1 MKTIR
6 QLKRTEAKVQN
17 NLYLINQN
25 KKALADESFLNISN
39 SQIESNIRN
48 AHLKDLQQKQEIL
61 MNQLNEIKS
70 QVDRVIDNEK
80 KIDRKTNIKEFLEKF
95 ENEKDDYEERVHK
108 YEEQSMLLKQR
119 RMNDISRSIEKRNKQ
134 IEENPNHKINS
145 KILLLKSLIKESKKR
160 QEEFIDNDELDVNRM
175 LDVLRLNDGGQ
186 SSCPSPNDYLRELDE
201 AEYSFIITITSKL
214 SGSFNSAC
222 VARTMCKNPEH
233 VFVIDS
239 KGTAGSIVLIA
250 EKLFELIKENK
261 EFSVIT
267 NEITAYRNSINLLF
281 ALDRFDNLVRNGRM
295 SKLPAFIAEKIAI
308 KPLCY
313 ADDGEMHEEEGDS
326 EWNEEEEEEDDEDWE
341 EEDDE

>member
-1 MKTIR
+1 MKFKIIVDSSSNLLNSYYQDKKDVAFKVVPLTIR
-6 QLKRTEAKVQN
+6 
-17 NLYLINQN
+17 IG
-25 KKALADESFLNISN
+25 
-39 SQIESNIRN
+39 
-48 AHLKDLQQKQEIL
+48 
-61 MNQLNEIKS
+61 
-70 QVDRVIDNEK
+70 
-80 KIDRKTNIKEFLEKF
+80 
-95 ENEKDDYEERVHK
+95 
-108 YEEQSMLLKQR
+108 
-119 RMNDISRSIEKRNKQ
+119 
-134 IEENPNHKINS
+134 
-145 KILLLKSLIKESKKR
+145 

-267 NEITAYRNSINLLF
+267 NEITEFRNNVNLLF

-295 SKLPAFIAEKIAI
+295 SKLTAFIAEKIAI

-313 ADDGEMHEEEGDS
+313 ADDGEIKIKEKIRTFRGVIKRMTHYIGKMCEDTTNKICIIAHTKNESAALELKKDIEENYHFKEVRVMENRGLCAFYALEGGLIVTF
-326 EWNEEEEEEDDEDWE
+326 
-341 EEDDE
+341 

>member
-1 MKTIR
+1 MKFKIIVDSSSNLLNSYYQDKKDVAFKVVPLTIR
-6 QLKRTEAKVQN
+6 
-17 NLYLINQN
+17 IG
-25 KKALADESFLNISN
+25 
-39 SQIESNIRN
+39 
-48 AHLKDLQQKQEIL
+48 
-61 MNQLNEIKS
+61 
-70 QVDRVIDNEK
+70 
-80 KIDRKTNIKEFLEKF
+80 
-95 ENEKDDYEERVHK
+95 
-108 YEEQSMLLKQR
+108 
-119 RMNDISRSIEKRNKQ
+119 
-134 IEENPNHKINS
+134 
-145 KILLLKSLIKESKKR
+145 

-267 NEITAYRNSINLLF
+267 NEITAFRNSVNLLF

-295 SKLPAFIAEKIAI
+295 SKLTAFIAEKIAI

-313 ADDGEMHEEEGDS
+313 ADDGEIKIKEKIRTFRGVIKRMTHYIGKMCEDTTNKICIIAHTRNESAALELKKDIEENYHFKEVRVMENRGLCAFYALEGGLIVTF
-326 EWNEEEEEEDDEDWE
+326 
-341 EEDDE
+341 

>member
-1 MKTIR
+1 MKFKIIVDSSSNLLNSYYQDKKDVAFKVVPLTIR
-6 QLKRTEAKVQN
+6 
-17 NLYLINQN
+17 IG
-25 KKALADESFLNISN
+25 
-39 SQIESNIRN
+39 
-48 AHLKDLQQKQEIL
+48 
-61 MNQLNEIKS
+61 
-70 QVDRVIDNEK
+70 
-80 KIDRKTNIKEFLEKF
+80 
-95 ENEKDDYEERVHK
+95 
-108 YEEQSMLLKQR
+108 
-119 RMNDISRSIEKRNKQ
+119 
-134 IEENPNHKINS
+134 
-145 KILLLKSLIKESKKR
+145 

-201 AEYSFIITITSKL
+201 AEYSFIITISSKL

-267 NEITAYRNSINLLF
+267 NEITEFRNNVNLLF

-295 SKLPAFIAEKIAI
+295 SKLTAFIAEKIAI

-313 ADDGEMHEEEGDS
+313 ADDGEIKIKEKIRTFRGVIKRMTHYIGKMCEDTTNKICIIAHTKNESAALELKKDIEENYHFKEVRVMENRGLCAFYALEGGLIVTF
-326 EWNEEEEEEDDEDWE
+326 
-341 EEDDE
+341 

>member
-1 MKTIR
+1 MKFKIIVDSSSNLLNSYYQDKKDVAFKVVPLTIR
-6 QLKRTEAKVQN
+6 
-17 NLYLINQN
+17 IG
-25 KKALADESFLNISN
+25 
-39 SQIESNIRN
+39 
-48 AHLKDLQQKQEIL
+48 
-61 MNQLNEIKS
+61 
-70 QVDRVIDNEK
+70 
-80 KIDRKTNIKEFLEKF
+80 
-95 ENEKDDYEERVHK
+95 
-108 YEEQSMLLKQR
+108 
-119 RMNDISRSIEKRNKQ
+119 
-134 IEENPNHKINS
+134 
-145 KILLLKSLIKESKKR
+145 

-261 EFSVIT
+261 ELSVIT

-295 SKLPAFIAEKIAI
+295 SKLTAFIAEKIAI

-313 ADDGEMHEEEGDS
+313 ADDGEIKIKEKIRTFRGVIKRMTHYIGKMCEDTTNKICIIAHTRNESAALVLKKDIEENYHFKEVRVMENRGLCAFFALEGGLIVTF
-326 EWNEEEEEEDDEDWE
+326 
-341 EEDDE
+341 

>member
-1 MKTIR
+1 MKFKIIVDSSSNLVNSYYQDKKDVAFKVVPLTIR
-6 QLKRTEAKVQN
+6 
-17 NLYLINQN
+17 IG
-25 KKALADESFLNISN
+25 
-39 SQIESNIRN
+39 
-48 AHLKDLQQKQEIL
+48 
-61 MNQLNEIKS
+61 
-70 QVDRVIDNEK
+70 
-80 KIDRKTNIKEFLEKF
+80 
-95 ENEKDDYEERVHK
+95 
-108 YEEQSMLLKQR
+108 
-119 RMNDISRSIEKRNKQ
+119 
-134 IEENPNHKINS
+134 
-145 KILLLKSLIKESKKR
+145 

-250 EKLFELIKENK
+250 EKLFELINENK

-267 NEITAYRNSINLLF
+267 NEITAFRNSVNLLF

-295 SKLPAFIAEKIAI
+295 SKLTAFIAEKIAI

-313 ADDGEMHEEEGDS
+313 ADDGEIKIKEKIRTFRGVIKRMTHYIGKMCEDTTNKICIIAHTKNESAALELKKDIEENYHFKEVRVMENRGLCAFYALEGGLIVTF
-326 EWNEEEEEEDDEDWE
+326 
-341 EEDDE
+341 

>member
-1 MKTIR
+1 MKFKIIVDSSSNLLNSYYQDKKDVAFKVVPLTIR
-6 QLKRTEAKVQN
+6 
-17 NLYLINQN
+17 IG
-25 KKALADESFLNISN
+25 
-39 SQIESNIRN
+39 
-48 AHLKDLQQKQEIL
+48 
-61 MNQLNEIKS
+61 
-70 QVDRVIDNEK
+70 
-80 KIDRKTNIKEFLEKF
+80 
-95 ENEKDDYEERVHK
+95 
-108 YEEQSMLLKQR
+108 
-119 RMNDISRSIEKRNKQ
+119 
-134 IEENPNHKINS
+134 
-145 KILLLKSLIKESKKR
+145 

-267 NEITAYRNSINLLF
+267 SEITAFRNSVNLLF

-295 SKLPAFIAEKIAI
+295 SKLTAFIAEKIAI

-313 ADDGEMHEEEGDS
+313 ADDGEIKIKEKIRTFRGVIKRMTHYVGKMCEDTTNKICIIAHTQNESAALELKKDIEENYHFKEVRVMENRGLCAFYALEGGLIVTF
-326 EWNEEEEEEDDEDWE
+326 
-341 EEDDE
+341 

>member
-1 MKTIR
+1 MKFKIIVDSSSNLLNSYYQDKKDVAFKAVPLTIR
-6 QLKRTEAKVQN
+6 
-17 NLYLINQN
+17 IG
-25 KKALADESFLNISN
+25 
-39 SQIESNIRN
+39 
-48 AHLKDLQQKQEIL
+48 
-61 MNQLNEIKS
+61 
-70 QVDRVIDNEK
+70 
-80 KIDRKTNIKEFLEKF
+80 
-95 ENEKDDYEERVHK
+95 
-108 YEEQSMLLKQR
+108 
-119 RMNDISRSIEKRNKQ
+119 
-134 IEENPNHKINS
+134 
-145 KILLLKSLIKESKKR
+145 

-295 SKLPAFIAEKIAI
+295 SKLTAFIAEKIAI

-313 ADDGEMHEEEGDS
+313 ADDGEIKIKEKIRTFRGVIKRMTHYIGKMCEDTTNKICIIAHTRNESAALELKKDIEENYHFKEVRVMENRGLCAFYALEGGLIVTF
-326 EWNEEEEEEDDEDWE
+326 
-341 EEDDE
+341 

>member
-1 MKTIR
+1 MKFKIIVDSSSNLLNSYYQDKKDVAFKVVPLTIR
-6 QLKRTEAKVQN
+6 
-17 NLYLINQN
+17 IG
-25 KKALADESFLNISN
+25 
-39 SQIESNIRN
+39 
-48 AHLKDLQQKQEIL
+48 
-61 MNQLNEIKS
+61 
-70 QVDRVIDNEK
+70 
-80 KIDRKTNIKEFLEKF
+80 
-95 ENEKDDYEERVHK
+95 
-108 YEEQSMLLKQR
+108 
-119 RMNDISRSIEKRNKQ
+119 
-134 IEENPNHKINS
+134 
-145 KILLLKSLIKESKKR
+145 

-267 NEITAYRNSINLLF
+267 NEITAFRNSVNLLF

-295 SKLPAFIAEKIAI
+295 SKLTAFIAEKIAI

-313 ADDGEMHEEEGDS
+313 ADDGEIKIKEKIRTFRGVIKRMTHYIGKMCEDTTNKICIIAHTRNETAALELKKDIEENYHFKEVRVMENRGLCAFYALEGGLIVTF
-326 EWNEEEEEEDDEDWE
+326 
-341 EEDDE
+341 

>member
-1 MKTIR
+1 MKFKIIVDSSSNLVNSYYQDKKDVAFKVVPLTIR
-6 QLKRTEAKVQN
+6 
-17 NLYLINQN
+17 IG
-25 KKALADESFLNISN
+25 
-39 SQIESNIRN
+39 
-48 AHLKDLQQKQEIL
+48 
-61 MNQLNEIKS
+61 
-70 QVDRVIDNEK
+70 
-80 KIDRKTNIKEFLEKF
+80 
-95 ENEKDDYEERVHK
+95 
-108 YEEQSMLLKQR
+108 
-119 RMNDISRSIEKRNKQ
+119 
-134 IEENPNHKINS
+134 
-145 KILLLKSLIKESKKR
+145 

-267 NEITAYRNSINLLF
+267 NEITAFRNSVNLLF
-281 ALDRFDNLVRNGRM
+281 ALDCFDNLVRNGRM
-295 SKLPAFIAEKIAI
+295 SKLTAFIAEKIAI

-313 ADDGEMHEEEGDS
+313 ADDGEIKIKEKIRTFRGVIKRMTHYIGKMCEDTTNKICIIAHTRNESAALELKKDIEENYHFKEVRVMENRGLCAFYALEGGLIVTF
-326 EWNEEEEEEDDEDWE
+326 
-341 EEDDE
+341 

>member
-1 MKTIR
+1 MKFKIIVDSSSNLLNSYYQDKKDVAFKVVPLTIR
-6 QLKRTEAKVQN
+6 
-17 NLYLINQN
+17 IG
-25 KKALADESFLNISN
+25 
-39 SQIESNIRN
+39 
-48 AHLKDLQQKQEIL
+48 
-61 MNQLNEIKS
+61 
-70 QVDRVIDNEK
+70 
-80 KIDRKTNIKEFLEKF
+80 
-95 ENEKDDYEERVHK
+95 
-108 YEEQSMLLKQR
+108 
-119 RMNDISRSIEKRNKQ
+119 
-134 IEENPNHKINS
+134 
-145 KILLLKSLIKESKKR
+145 

-239 KGTAGSIVLIA
+239 KGTAGSIVLIT

-267 NEITAYRNSINLLF
+267 NEITAFRNSVNLLF

-295 SKLPAFIAEKIAI
+295 SKLTAFIAEKIAI

-313 ADDGEMHEEEGDS
+313 ADDGEIKIKEKIRTFRGVIKRMTHYIGKMCEDTTNKICIIAHTKNESAALELKKDIEENYHFKEVRVMENRGLCAFYALEGGLIVTF
-326 EWNEEEEEEDDEDWE
+326 
-341 EEDDE
+341 

>member
-1 MKTIR
+1 MKFKIIVDSSSNLLNSYYQDKKDVAFKVVPLTIR
-6 QLKRTEAKVQN
+6 
-17 NLYLINQN
+17 IG
-25 KKALADESFLNISN
+25 
-39 SQIESNIRN
+39 
-48 AHLKDLQQKQEIL
+48 
-61 MNQLNEIKS
+61 
-70 QVDRVIDNEK
+70 
-80 KIDRKTNIKEFLEKF
+80 
-95 ENEKDDYEERVHK
+95 
-108 YEEQSMLLKQR
+108 
-119 RMNDISRSIEKRNKQ
+119 
-134 IEENPNHKINS
+134 
-145 KILLLKSLIKESKKR
+145 

-267 NEITAYRNSINLLF
+267 NEITAYRNSVNLLF

-295 SKLPAFIAEKIAI
+295 SKLTAFIAEKIAI

-313 ADDGEMHEEEGDS
+313 ADDGEIKIKEKIRTFRGVIKRMTHYIGKMCEDTTNKICIIAHTRNESAALELKKDIEENYHFKEVRVMENRGLCAFYALEGGLIVTF
-326 EWNEEEEEEDDEDWE
+326 
-341 EEDDE
+341 

>member
-1 MKTIR
+1 MKFKIIVDSSSNLLNSYYQDKKDVAFKVVPLTIR
-6 QLKRTEAKVQN
+6 
-17 NLYLINQN
+17 IG
-25 KKALADESFLNISN
+25 
-39 SQIESNIRN
+39 
-48 AHLKDLQQKQEIL
+48 
-61 MNQLNEIKS
+61 
-70 QVDRVIDNEK
+70 
-80 KIDRKTNIKEFLEKF
+80 
-95 ENEKDDYEERVHK
+95 
-108 YEEQSMLLKQR
+108 
-119 RMNDISRSIEKRNKQ
+119 
-134 IEENPNHKINS
+134 
-145 KILLLKSLIKESKKR
+145 

-267 NEITAYRNSINLLF
+267 NEITAFRNSVNLLF

-295 SKLPAFIAEKIAI
+295 SKLTAFIAEKIAI

-313 ADDGEMHEEEGDS
+313 ADDGEIKIKEKIRTFRGVIKRMTHYVGKMCEDTTNKVCIIAHTQNESAALELKKDIEENYHFKEVRVMENRGLCAFYALEGGLIVTF
-326 EWNEEEEEEDDEDWE
+326 
-341 EEDDE
+341 

>member
-1 MKTIR
+1 MKFKIIVDSSSNLLNSYYQDKKDVAFKVVPLTIR
-6 QLKRTEAKVQN
+6 
-17 NLYLINQN
+17 IG
-25 KKALADESFLNISN
+25 
-39 SQIESNIRN
+39 
-48 AHLKDLQQKQEIL
+48 
-61 MNQLNEIKS
+61 
-70 QVDRVIDNEK
+70 
-80 KIDRKTNIKEFLEKF
+80 
-95 ENEKDDYEERVHK
+95 
-108 YEEQSMLLKQR
+108 
-119 RMNDISRSIEKRNKQ
+119 
-134 IEENPNHKINS
+134 
-145 KILLLKSLIKESKKR
+145 

-267 NEITAYRNSINLLF
+267 NEITAFRNSVNLLF
-281 ALDRFDNLVRNGRM
+281 ALDCFDNLVRNGRM
-295 SKLPAFIAEKIAI
+295 SKLTAFIAEKIAI

-313 ADDGEMHEEEGDS
+313 ADDGEIKIKEKIRTFRGVIKRMTHYIGKMCEDTTNKICIIAHTRNETAALELKKDIEENYHFKEVRVMENRGLCAFYALEGGLIVTF
-326 EWNEEEEEEDDEDWE
+326 
-341 EEDDE
+341 

>member
-1 MKTIR
+1 MKFKIIVDSSSNLLNSYYQDKKDVAFKVVPLTIR
-6 QLKRTEAKVQN
+6 
-17 NLYLINQN
+17 IG
-25 KKALADESFLNISN
+25 
-39 SQIESNIRN
+39 
-48 AHLKDLQQKQEIL
+48 
-61 MNQLNEIKS
+61 
-70 QVDRVIDNEK
+70 
-80 KIDRKTNIKEFLEKF
+80 
-95 ENEKDDYEERVHK
+95 
-108 YEEQSMLLKQR
+108 
-119 RMNDISRSIEKRNKQ
+119 
-134 IEENPNHKINS
+134 
-145 KILLLKSLIKESKKR
+145 

-295 SKLPAFIAEKIAI
+295 SKLTAFIAEKIAI

-313 ADDGEMHEEEGDS
+313 ADDGEIKIKEKIRTFRGVIKRMTHYIGKMCEDTTNKICIIAHTRNESAALELKKDIEENYHFKEVRVMENRGLCAFYALEGGLIVTF
-326 EWNEEEEEEDDEDWE
+326 
-341 EEDDE
+341 

>member
-1 MKTIR
+1 MKFKIIVDSSSNLLNSYYQDKKDVAFKVVPLTIR
-6 QLKRTEAKVQN
+6 
-17 NLYLINQN
+17 IG
-25 KKALADESFLNISN
+25 
-39 SQIESNIRN
+39 
-48 AHLKDLQQKQEIL
+48 
-61 MNQLNEIKS
+61 
-70 QVDRVIDNEK
+70 
-80 KIDRKTNIKEFLEKF
+80 
-95 ENEKDDYEERVHK
+95 
-108 YEEQSMLLKQR
+108 
-119 RMNDISRSIEKRNKQ
+119 
-134 IEENPNHKINS
+134 
-145 KILLLKSLIKESKKR
+145 

-250 EKLFELIKENK
+250 EKLFELINENK

-267 NEITAYRNSINLLF
+267 NEITAFRNSVNLLF

-295 SKLPAFIAEKIAI
+295 SKLTAFIAEKIAI

-313 ADDGEMHEEEGDS
+313 ADDGEIKIKEKIRTFRGVIKRMTHYIGKMCEDTTNKICIIAHTRNESAALELKKDIEENYHFKEVRVMENRGLCAFYALEGGLIVTF
-326 EWNEEEEEEDDEDWE
+326 
-341 EEDDE
+341 

>member
-1 MKTIR
+1 MKFKIIVDSSSNLLNSYYQDKKDVAFKVVPLTIR
-6 QLKRTEAKVQN
+6 
-17 NLYLINQN
+17 IG
-25 KKALADESFLNISN
+25 
-39 SQIESNIRN
+39 
-48 AHLKDLQQKQEIL
+48 
-61 MNQLNEIKS
+61 
-70 QVDRVIDNEK
+70 
-80 KIDRKTNIKEFLEKF
+80 
-95 ENEKDDYEERVHK
+95 
-108 YEEQSMLLKQR
+108 
-119 RMNDISRSIEKRNKQ
+119 
-134 IEENPNHKINS
+134 
-145 KILLLKSLIKESKKR
+145 

-250 EKLFELIKENK
+250 EKLFELIEENK

-267 NEITAYRNSINLLF
+267 NEITAFRNSVNLLF

-295 SKLPAFIAEKIAI
+295 SKLTAFIAEKIAI

-313 ADDGEMHEEEGDS
+313 ADDGEIKIKEKIRTFRGVIKRMTHYIGKMCEDTTNKICIIAHTKNESAALELKKDIEENYHFKEVRVMENRGLCAFYALEGGLIVTF
-326 EWNEEEEEEDDEDWE
+326 
-341 EEDDE
+341 

>member
-1 MKTIR
+1 MKFKIIVDSSSNLVNSYYQDKKDVAFKVVPLTIR
-6 QLKRTEAKVQN
+6 
-17 NLYLINQN
+17 IG
-25 KKALADESFLNISN
+25 
-39 SQIESNIRN
+39 
-48 AHLKDLQQKQEIL
+48 
-61 MNQLNEIKS
+61 
-70 QVDRVIDNEK
+70 
-80 KIDRKTNIKEFLEKF
+80 
-95 ENEKDDYEERVHK
+95 
-108 YEEQSMLLKQR
+108 
-119 RMNDISRSIEKRNKQ
+119 
-134 IEENPNHKINS
+134 
-145 KILLLKSLIKESKKR
+145 
-160 QEEFIDNDELDVNRM
+160 QEEFIDNDELDVNKM

-267 NEITAYRNSINLLF
+267 NEITAFRNNVNLLF

-295 SKLPAFIAEKIAI
+295 SKLTAFIAEKIAI

-313 ADDGEMHEEEGDS
+313 ADDGEIKIKEKIRTFRGVIKRMTHYIGKMCEDTTNKICIIAHTKNESAALELKKDIEENYHFKEVRVMENRGLCAFYALEGGLIVTF
-326 EWNEEEEEEDDEDWE
+326 
-341 EEDDE
+341 

>member
-1 MKTIR
+1 MKFKIIVDSSSNLLNSYYQDKKDVAFKVVPLTIR
-6 QLKRTEAKVQN
+6 
-17 NLYLINQN
+17 IG
-25 KKALADESFLNISN
+25 
-39 SQIESNIRN
+39 
-48 AHLKDLQQKQEIL
+48 
-61 MNQLNEIKS
+61 
-70 QVDRVIDNEK
+70 
-80 KIDRKTNIKEFLEKF
+80 
-95 ENEKDDYEERVHK
+95 
-108 YEEQSMLLKQR
+108 
-119 RMNDISRSIEKRNKQ
+119 
-134 IEENPNHKINS
+134 
-145 KILLLKSLIKESKKR
+145 

-267 NEITAYRNSINLLF
+267 NEITAFRNSVNLLF

-295 SKLPAFIAEKIAI
+295 SKLTAFIAEKIAI

-313 ADDGEMHEEEGDS
+313 ADDGEIKIKEKIRTFRGVIKRMVHYVGKMCEDTTNKICIIAHTKNESAALELKKDIEETYHFKEVRIMENRGLCAFYALEGGLIVTF
-326 EWNEEEEEEDDEDWE
+326 
-341 EEDDE
+341 

>member
-1 MKTIR
+1 MKFKIIVDSSSNLLNSNYQDKKDVAFKVVPLTIR
-6 QLKRTEAKVQN
+6 
-17 NLYLINQN
+17 IG
-25 KKALADESFLNISN
+25 
-39 SQIESNIRN
+39 
-48 AHLKDLQQKQEIL
+48 
-61 MNQLNEIKS
+61 
-70 QVDRVIDNEK
+70 
-80 KIDRKTNIKEFLEKF
+80 
-95 ENEKDDYEERVHK
+95 
-108 YEEQSMLLKQR
+108 
-119 RMNDISRSIEKRNKQ
+119 
-134 IEENPNHKINS
+134 
-145 KILLLKSLIKESKKR
+145 

-267 NEITAYRNSINLLF
+267 NEITAFRNSVNLLF
-281 ALDRFDNLVRNGRM
+281 ALDCFDNLVRNGRM
-295 SKLPAFIAEKIAI
+295 SKLTAFIAEKIAI

-313 ADDGEMHEEEGDS
+313 ADDGEIKIKEKIRTFRGVIKRMTHYIGKMCEDTTNKICIIAHTRNESAALELKKDIEENYHFKEVRVMENRGLCAFYALEGGLIVTF
-326 EWNEEEEEEDDEDWE
+326 
-341 EEDDE
+341 

>member
-1 MKTIR
+1 MKFKIIVDSSSNLLNSYYQDKKDVAFKVVPLTIR
-6 QLKRTEAKVQN
+6 
-17 NLYLINQN
+17 IG
-25 KKALADESFLNISN
+25 
-39 SQIESNIRN
+39 
-48 AHLKDLQQKQEIL
+48 
-61 MNQLNEIKS
+61 
-70 QVDRVIDNEK
+70 
-80 KIDRKTNIKEFLEKF
+80 
-95 ENEKDDYEERVHK
+95 
-108 YEEQSMLLKQR
+108 
-119 RMNDISRSIEKRNKQ
+119 
-134 IEENPNHKINS
+134 
-145 KILLLKSLIKESKKR
+145 

-239 KGTAGSIVLIA
+239 KGTAGSIVLIT

-267 NEITAYRNSINLLF
+267 NEITAFRNSVNLLF

-295 SKLPAFIAEKIAI
+295 SKLTAFIAEKIAI

-313 ADDGEMHEEEGDS
+313 ADDGEIKIKEKIRTYIGVNKRMTHYICKMC
-326 EWNEEEEEEDDEDWE
+326 
-341 EEDDE
+341 

>member
-1 MKTIR
+1 MKFKIIVDSSSNLLNSYYQDKKDVAFKVVPLTIR
-6 QLKRTEAKVQN
+6 
-17 NLYLINQN
+17 IG
-25 KKALADESFLNISN
+25 
-39 SQIESNIRN
+39 
-48 AHLKDLQQKQEIL
+48 
-61 MNQLNEIKS
+61 
-70 QVDRVIDNEK
+70 
-80 KIDRKTNIKEFLEKF
+80 
-95 ENEKDDYEERVHK
+95 
-108 YEEQSMLLKQR
+108 
-119 RMNDISRSIEKRNKQ
+119 
-134 IEENPNHKINS
+134 
-145 KILLLKSLIKESKKR
+145 

-239 KGTAGSIVLIA
+239 KGTAGSIVLIV

-267 NEITAYRNSINLLF
+267 NEITAFRNSVNLLF
-281 ALDRFDNLVRNGRM
+281 ALDCFDNLVRNGRM
-295 SKLPAFIAEKIAI
+295 SKLTAFIAEKIAI

-313 ADDGEMHEEEGDS
+313 ADDGEIKIKEKIRTFRGVIKRMTHYIGKMCEDTTNKICIIAHTRNESAALELKKDIEENYHFKEVRVMENRGLCAFYALEGGLIVTF
-326 EWNEEEEEEDDEDWE
+326 
-341 EEDDE
+341 

>member
-1 MKTIR
+1 MKFKIIVDSSSNLLNSNYQDKKDVAFKVVPLTIR
-6 QLKRTEAKVQN
+6 
-17 NLYLINQN
+17 IG
-25 KKALADESFLNISN
+25 
-39 SQIESNIRN
+39 
-48 AHLKDLQQKQEIL
+48 
-61 MNQLNEIKS
+61 
-70 QVDRVIDNEK
+70 
-80 KIDRKTNIKEFLEKF
+80 
-95 ENEKDDYEERVHK
+95 
-108 YEEQSMLLKQR
+108 
-119 RMNDISRSIEKRNKQ
+119 
-134 IEENPNHKINS
+134 
-145 KILLLKSLIKESKKR
+145 

-267 NEITAYRNSINLLF
+267 NEITAFRNSVNLLF

-295 SKLPAFIAEKIAI
+295 SKLTAFIAEKIAI

-313 ADDGEMHEEEGDS
+313 ADDGEIKIKEKIRTFRGVIKRMTHYIGKMCEDTTNKICIIAHTRNESAALELKKDIEENYHFKEVRVMENRGLCAFYALEGGLIVTF
-326 EWNEEEEEEDDEDWE
+326 
-341 EEDDE
+341 

>member
-1 MKTIR
+1 MKFKIIVDSSSNLLNSYYQDKKDVAFKVVPLTIR
-6 QLKRTEAKVQN
+6 
-17 NLYLINQN
+17 IG
-25 KKALADESFLNISN
+25 
-39 SQIESNIRN
+39 
-48 AHLKDLQQKQEIL
+48 
-61 MNQLNEIKS
+61 
-70 QVDRVIDNEK
+70 
-80 KIDRKTNIKEFLEKF
+80 
-95 ENEKDDYEERVHK
+95 
-108 YEEQSMLLKQR
+108 
-119 RMNDISRSIEKRNKQ
+119 
-134 IEENPNHKINS
+134 
-145 KILLLKSLIKESKKR
+145 

-267 NEITAYRNSINLLF
+267 NEITAYKNSINLLF

-295 SKLPAFIAEKIAI
+295 SKLTAFIAEKIAI

-313 ADDGEMHEEEGDS
+313 ADDGEIKIKEKIRTFRGVIKRMTHYIGKMCEDTTNKICIIAHTRNESAALELKKDIEENYHFKEVRVMENRGLCAFYALEGGLIVTF
-326 EWNEEEEEEDDEDWE
+326 
-341 EEDDE
+341 

>member
-1 MKTIR
+1 MKFKIIVDSSSNLLNSYYQDKKDVAFKVVPLTIR
-6 QLKRTEAKVQN
+6 
-17 NLYLINQN
+17 IG
-25 KKALADESFLNISN
+25 
-39 SQIESNIRN
+39 
-48 AHLKDLQQKQEIL
+48 
-61 MNQLNEIKS
+61 
-70 QVDRVIDNEK
+70 
-80 KIDRKTNIKEFLEKF
+80 
-95 ENEKDDYEERVHK
+95 
-108 YEEQSMLLKQR
+108 
-119 RMNDISRSIEKRNKQ
+119 
-134 IEENPNHKINS
+134 
-145 KILLLKSLIKESKKR
+145 

-267 NEITAYRNSINLLF
+267 NEITAFRNSVNLLF

-295 SKLPAFIAEKIAI
+295 SKLTAFIAEKIAI

-313 ADDGEMHEEEGDS
+313 ADDGEIKIKEKIRTFRGVIKRMTHYIGKMCEDTTNKICIIAHTKNESAALELKKDIEENYHFKEVRVMENRGLCAFYALEGGLIVTF
-326 EWNEEEEEEDDEDWE
+326 
-341 EEDDE
+341 

>member
-1 MKTIR
+1 MKFKIIVDSSSNLVNSYYQDKKDVAFKVVPLTIR
-6 QLKRTEAKVQN
+6 
-17 NLYLINQN
+17 IG
-25 KKALADESFLNISN
+25 
-39 SQIESNIRN
+39 
-48 AHLKDLQQKQEIL
+48 
-61 MNQLNEIKS
+61 
-70 QVDRVIDNEK
+70 
-80 KIDRKTNIKEFLEKF
+80 
-95 ENEKDDYEERVHK
+95 
-108 YEEQSMLLKQR
+108 
-119 RMNDISRSIEKRNKQ
+119 
-134 IEENPNHKINS
+134 
-145 KILLLKSLIKESKKR
+145 
-160 QEEFIDNDELDVNRM
+160 QEEFIDNDELDVNKM

-267 NEITAYRNSINLLF
+267 NEITAFRNSVNLLF

-295 SKLPAFIAEKIAI
+295 SKLTAFIAEKIAI

-313 ADDGEMHEEEGDS
+313 ADDGEIKIKEKIRTFRGVIKRMTHYIGKMCEDTTNKICIIAHTKNESAALELKKDIEENYHFKEVRVMENRGLCAFYALEGGLIVTF
-326 EWNEEEEEEDDEDWE
+326 
-341 EEDDE
+341 

>member
-1 MKTIR
+1 MKFKIIVDSSSNLLNSYYQDKKDVAFKVVPLTIR
-6 QLKRTEAKVQN
+6 
-17 NLYLINQN
+17 IG
-25 KKALADESFLNISN
+25 
-39 SQIESNIRN
+39 
-48 AHLKDLQQKQEIL
+48 
-61 MNQLNEIKS
+61 
-70 QVDRVIDNEK
+70 
-80 KIDRKTNIKEFLEKF
+80 
-95 ENEKDDYEERVHK
+95 
-108 YEEQSMLLKQR
+108 
-119 RMNDISRSIEKRNKQ
+119 
-134 IEENPNHKINS
+134 
-145 KILLLKSLIKESKKR
+145 

-250 EKLFELIKENK
+250 EKLFELINENK
-261 EFSVIT
+261 EFPVIT
-267 NEITAYRNSINLLF
+267 NEITEFRNNVNLLF

-295 SKLPAFIAEKIAI
+295 SKLTAFIAEKIAI

-313 ADDGEMHEEEGDS
+313 ADDGEIKIKEKIRTFRGVIKRMTHYIGKMCEDTTNKICIIAHTRNESAALELKKDIEENYHFKEVRIMENRGLCAFYALEGGLIVTF
-326 EWNEEEEEEDDEDWE
+326 
-341 EEDDE
+341 

>member
-1 MKTIR
+1 MKFKIIVDSSSNLLNSYYQDKKDVAFKVVPLTIR
-6 QLKRTEAKVQN
+6 
-17 NLYLINQN
+17 IG
-25 KKALADESFLNISN
+25 
-39 SQIESNIRN
+39 
-48 AHLKDLQQKQEIL
+48 
-61 MNQLNEIKS
+61 
-70 QVDRVIDNEK
+70 
-80 KIDRKTNIKEFLEKF
+80 
-95 ENEKDDYEERVHK
+95 
-108 YEEQSMLLKQR
+108 
-119 RMNDISRSIEKRNKQ
+119 
-134 IEENPNHKINS
+134 
-145 KILLLKSLIKESKKR
+145 

-267 NEITAYRNSINLLF
+267 NEITAFRNNVNLLF

-295 SKLPAFIAEKIAI
+295 SKLTAFIAEKIAI

-313 ADDGEMHEEEGDS
+313 ADDGEIKIKEKIRTFRGVIKRMTHYIGKMCEDTTNKICIIAHTKNESAALELKKDIEENYHFKEVRVMENRGLCAFYALEGGLIVTF
-326 EWNEEEEEEDDEDWE
+326 
-341 EEDDE
+341 

>member
-1 MKTIR
+1 MKFKIIVDSSSNLLNSYYQDKKDVAFKVVPLTIR
-6 QLKRTEAKVQN
+6 
-17 NLYLINQN
+17 IG
-25 KKALADESFLNISN
+25 
-39 SQIESNIRN
+39 
-48 AHLKDLQQKQEIL
+48 
-61 MNQLNEIKS
+61 
-70 QVDRVIDNEK
+70 
-80 KIDRKTNIKEFLEKF
+80 
-95 ENEKDDYEERVHK
+95 
-108 YEEQSMLLKQR
+108 
-119 RMNDISRSIEKRNKQ
+119 
-134 IEENPNHKINS
+134 
-145 KILLLKSLIKESKKR
+145 

-267 NEITAYRNSINLLF
+267 NEITAFRNSVNLLF
-281 ALDRFDNLVRNGRM
+281 ALDCFDNLVRNGRM
-295 SKLPAFIAEKIAI
+295 SKLTAFIAEKIAI

-313 ADDGEMHEEEGDS
+313 ADDGEIKIKEKIRTFRGVIKRMTHYIGKMCEDTTNKICIIAHTRNESAALELKKDIEENYHFKEVRVMENRGLCAFYALEGGLIVTF
-326 EWNEEEEEEDDEDWE
+326 
-341 EEDDE
+341 

>member
-1 MKTIR
+1 MKFKIIVDSSSNLLNSYYQDKKDVAFKVVPLTIR
-6 QLKRTEAKVQN
+6 IGE
-17 NLYLINQN
+17 
-25 KKALADESFLNISN
+25 
-39 SQIESNIRN
+39 
-48 AHLKDLQQKQEIL
+48 
-61 MNQLNEIKS
+61 
-70 QVDRVIDNEK
+70 
-80 KIDRKTNIKEFLEKF
+80 
-95 ENEKDDYEERVHK
+95 
-108 YEEQSMLLKQR
+108 
-119 RMNDISRSIEKRNKQ
+119 
-134 IEENPNHKINS
+134 
-145 KILLLKSLIKESKKR
+145 
-160 QEEFIDNDELDVNRM
+160 EEFIDNDELDVNRM

-267 NEITAYRNSINLLF
+267 NEITAFRNSVNLLF

-295 SKLPAFIAEKIAI
+295 SKLTAFIAEKIAI

-313 ADDGEMHEEEGDS
+313 ADDGEIKIKEKIRTFRGVIKRMTHYIGKMCEDTTNKICIIAHTKNESAALELKKDIEENYHFKEVRVMENRGLCAFYALEGGLIVTF
-326 EWNEEEEEEDDEDWE
+326 
-341 EEDDE
+341 

>member
-1 MKTIR
+1 MKFKIIVDSSSNLFNSYYQDKKDVAFKVVPLTIR
-6 QLKRTEAKVQN
+6 
-17 NLYLINQN
+17 IG
-25 KKALADESFLNISN
+25 
-39 SQIESNIRN
+39 
-48 AHLKDLQQKQEIL
+48 
-61 MNQLNEIKS
+61 
-70 QVDRVIDNEK
+70 
-80 KIDRKTNIKEFLEKF
+80 
-95 ENEKDDYEERVHK
+95 
-108 YEEQSMLLKQR
+108 
-119 RMNDISRSIEKRNKQ
+119 
-134 IEENPNHKINS
+134 
-145 KILLLKSLIKESKKR
+145 

-295 SKLPAFIAEKIAI
+295 SKLTAFIAEKIAI

-313 ADDGEMHEEEGDS
+313 ADDGEIKIKEKIRTFRGVIKRMTHYIGKMCEDTTNKICIIAHTRNESAALELKKDIEENYHFKEVRVMENRGLCAFYALEGGLIVTF
-326 EWNEEEEEEDDEDWE
+326 
-341 EEDDE
+341 

>member
-1 MKTIR
+1 MKFKIIVDSSSNLLNSNYQDKKDVAFKVVPLIIR
-6 QLKRTEAKVQN
+6 
-17 NLYLINQN
+17 IG
-25 KKALADESFLNISN
+25 
-39 SQIESNIRN
+39 
-48 AHLKDLQQKQEIL
+48 
-61 MNQLNEIKS
+61 
-70 QVDRVIDNEK
+70 
-80 KIDRKTNIKEFLEKF
+80 
-95 ENEKDDYEERVHK
+95 
-108 YEEQSMLLKQR
+108 
-119 RMNDISRSIEKRNKQ
+119 
-134 IEENPNHKINS
+134 
-145 KILLLKSLIKESKKR
+145 

-267 NEITAYRNSINLLF
+267 NEITAFRNSVNLLF
-281 ALDRFDNLVRNGRM
+281 ALDCFDNLVRNGRM
-295 SKLPAFIAEKIAI
+295 SKLTAFIAEKIAI

-313 ADDGEMHEEEGDS
+313 ADDGEIKIKEKIRTFRGVIKRMTHYIGKMCEDTTNKICIIAHTRNESAALELKKDIEENYHFKEVRVMENRGLCAFYALEGGLIVTF
-326 EWNEEEEEEDDEDWE
+326 
-341 EEDDE
+341 

>member
-1 MKTIR
+1 MKFKIIVDSSSNLLNSYYQDKKDVAFKVVPLTIR
-6 QLKRTEAKVQN
+6 
-17 NLYLINQN
+17 IG
-25 KKALADESFLNISN
+25 
-39 SQIESNIRN
+39 
-48 AHLKDLQQKQEIL
+48 
-61 MNQLNEIKS
+61 
-70 QVDRVIDNEK
+70 
-80 KIDRKTNIKEFLEKF
+80 
-95 ENEKDDYEERVHK
+95 
-108 YEEQSMLLKQR
+108 
-119 RMNDISRSIEKRNKQ
+119 
-134 IEENPNHKINS
+134 
-145 KILLLKSLIKESKKR
+145 

-250 EKLFELIKENK
+250 EKLFELINENK
-261 EFSVIT
+261 EFSAIT
-267 NEITAYRNSINLLF
+267 NEITAFRNSVNLLF

-295 SKLPAFIAEKIAI
+295 SKLTAFIAEKIAI

-313 ADDGEMHEEEGDS
+313 ADDGEIKIKEKIRTFRGVIKRMTHYIGKMCEDTTNKICIIAHTKNESAALELKKDIEENYHFKEVRVMENRGLCAFYALEGGLIVTF
-326 EWNEEEEEEDDEDWE
+326 
-341 EEDDE
+341 

>member
-1 MKTIR
+1 MKFKIIVDSSSNLLNSYYQDKKDVAFKVVPLTIR
-6 QLKRTEAKVQN
+6 
-17 NLYLINQN
+17 IG
-25 KKALADESFLNISN
+25 
-39 SQIESNIRN
+39 
-48 AHLKDLQQKQEIL
+48 
-61 MNQLNEIKS
+61 
-70 QVDRVIDNEK
+70 
-80 KIDRKTNIKEFLEKF
+80 
-95 ENEKDDYEERVHK
+95 
-108 YEEQSMLLKQR
+108 
-119 RMNDISRSIEKRNKQ
+119 
-134 IEENPNHKINS
+134 
-145 KILLLKSLIKESKKR
+145 

-250 EKLFELIKENK
+250 EKLLN
-261 EFSVIT
+261 SV
-267 NEITAYRNSINLLF
+267 NLLF

-295 SKLPAFIAEKIAI
+295 SKLTAFIAEKIAI

-313 ADDGEMHEEEGDS
+313 ADDGEIKIKEKIRTFRGVIKRMTHYIGKMCEDTTNKICIIAHTRNETAALELKKDIEENYHFKEVRVMENRGLCAFYALEGGLIVTF
-326 EWNEEEEEEDDEDWE
+326 
-341 EEDDE
+341 

>member
-1 MKTIR
+1 MKFKIIVDSSSNLLNSYYQDKKDVAFKVVPLTIR
-6 QLKRTEAKVQN
+6 
-17 NLYLINQN
+17 IG
-25 KKALADESFLNISN
+25 
-39 SQIESNIRN
+39 
-48 AHLKDLQQKQEIL
+48 
-61 MNQLNEIKS
+61 
-70 QVDRVIDNEK
+70 
-80 KIDRKTNIKEFLEKF
+80 
-95 ENEKDDYEERVHK
+95 
-108 YEEQSMLLKQR
+108 
-119 RMNDISRSIEKRNKQ
+119 
-134 IEENPNHKINS
+134 
-145 KILLLKSLIKESKKR
+145 

-222 VARTMCKNPEH
+222 VARNMCKNPEH

-267 NEITAYRNSINLLF
+267 NEITAFRNSVNLLF

-295 SKLPAFIAEKIAI
+295 SKLTAFIAEKIAI

-313 ADDGEMHEEEGDS
+313 ADDGEIKIKEKIRTFRGVIKRMTHYIGKMCEDTTNKICIIAHTKNESAALELKKDIEENYHFKEVRVMENRGLCAFYALEGGLIVTF
-326 EWNEEEEEEDDEDWE
+326 
-341 EEDDE
+341 

>member
-1 MKTIR
+1 MKFKIIVDSSSNLLNSNYQDKKDVAFKVVPLTIR
-6 QLKRTEAKVQN
+6 
-17 NLYLINQN
+17 IG
-25 KKALADESFLNISN
+25 
-39 SQIESNIRN
+39 
-48 AHLKDLQQKQEIL
+48 
-61 MNQLNEIKS
+61 
-70 QVDRVIDNEK
+70 
-80 KIDRKTNIKEFLEKF
+80 
-95 ENEKDDYEERVHK
+95 
-108 YEEQSMLLKQR
+108 
-119 RMNDISRSIEKRNKQ
+119 
-134 IEENPNHKINS
+134 
-145 KILLLKSLIKESKKR
+145 

-267 NEITAYRNSINLLF
+267 NEITAFRNSVNLLF

-295 SKLPAFIAEKIAI
+295 SKLTAFIAEKIAI

-313 ADDGEMHEEEGDS
+313 ADDGEIKIKEKIRTFRGVIKRMTHYIGKMCEDTTNKICIIAHTRNETAALELKKDIEENYHFKEVRVMENRGLCAFYALEGGLIVTF
-326 EWNEEEEEEDDEDWE
+326 
-341 EEDDE
+341 

>member
-1 MKTIR
+1 MKFKIIVDSSSNLLNSYYQDKKDVAFKVVPLTIR
-6 QLKRTEAKVQN
+6 
-17 NLYLINQN
+17 IG
-25 KKALADESFLNISN
+25 
-39 SQIESNIRN
+39 
-48 AHLKDLQQKQEIL
+48 
-61 MNQLNEIKS
+61 
-70 QVDRVIDNEK
+70 
-80 KIDRKTNIKEFLEKF
+80 
-95 ENEKDDYEERVHK
+95 
-108 YEEQSMLLKQR
+108 
-119 RMNDISRSIEKRNKQ
+119 
-134 IEENPNHKINS
+134 
-145 KILLLKSLIKESKKR
+145 

-267 NEITAYRNSINLLF
+267 NEITAFRNSVNLLF
-281 ALDRFDNLVRNGRM
+281 ALDCFDNLVRNGRM
-295 SKLPAFIAEKIAI
+295 SKLTAFIAEKIAI

-313 ADDGEMHEEEGDS
+313 ADDGEIKIKEKIRTFRGVIKRMTHYVGKMCEDTTNKICIIAHTQNESAALELKKDIEENYHFKEVRVMENRGLCAFYALEGGLIVTF
-326 EWNEEEEEEDDEDWE
+326 
-341 EEDDE
+341 